1 MSYLPHYPVH
11 PPLRPSRP
19 SLTSFNS
26 CRLSEEGTEGPG
38 ALTMCLECLTILCNP
53 DVSLN
58 PGLPLEQR
66 LADDCPGVAEGSAL
80 VAALLAC
87 LPNLG
92 GEKKGGVGEAKV
104 AGAGR

>member
-1 MSYLPHYPVH
+1 
-11 PPLRPSRP
+11 
-19 SLTSFNS
+19 
-26 CRLSEEGTEGPG
+26 
-38 ALTMCLECLTILCNP
+38 MCLECLTILCNP

-92 GEKKGGVGEAKV
+92 GEEE
-104 AGAGR
+104 